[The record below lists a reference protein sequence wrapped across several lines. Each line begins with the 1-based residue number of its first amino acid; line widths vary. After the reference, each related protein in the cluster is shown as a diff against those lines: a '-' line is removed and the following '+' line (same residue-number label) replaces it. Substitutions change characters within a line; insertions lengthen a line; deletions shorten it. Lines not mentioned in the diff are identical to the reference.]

1 MREDT
6 GIRDGMVGIVG
17 AGWEETE
24 READRVAER
33 ECEKDTEGK
42 EGRKEGWKE
51 GRKEGGKGR
60 EGKDGR
66 TAGDAIE
73 REGER

>member
-42 EGRKEGWKE
+42 EGRKV
-51 GRKEGGKGR
+51 GR